1 MLLIRRVFAQF
12 RMGSRDIGW
21 DEMGLGFESAINVK
35 K

>member
-1 MLLIRRVFAQF
+1 MLVIRRVFAQF

-21 DEMGLGFESAINVK
+21 DEMGPGFESATNVK